1 MKSIAK
7 KCGWFYA
14 YCPLAK
20 HLILRPEEIRKST
33 IYVQFVKSS
42 VPRPVCP
49 NTLLDY
55 YQKLLHVELGYH
67 ILGSIHLHLEL
78 LLAMECI
85 VFYPHAVFLL
95 AG

>member
-1 MKSIAK
+1 MYSLLKVL
-7 KCGWFYA
+7 F
-14 YCPLAK
+14 LARF
-20 HLILRPEEIRKST
+20 LRI
-33 IYVQFVKSS
+33 
-42 VPRPVCP
+42 
-49 NTLLDY
+49 LDY

-67 ILGSIHLHLEL
+67 ITGSIHLPLEL

>member
-1 MKSIAK
+1 M
-7 KCGWFYA
+7 WLVLRLLD
-14 YCPLAK
+14 CPLAK

-33 IYVQFVKSS
+33 IYVQFIKIS
-42 VPRPVCP
+42 VPRPVSP

-78 LLAMECI
+78 LPAMECI